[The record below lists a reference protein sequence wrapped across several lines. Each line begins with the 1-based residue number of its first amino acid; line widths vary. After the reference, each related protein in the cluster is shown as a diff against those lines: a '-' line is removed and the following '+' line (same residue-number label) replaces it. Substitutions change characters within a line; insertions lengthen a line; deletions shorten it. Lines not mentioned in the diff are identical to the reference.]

1 MKKEIWKSI
10 IRKYENSSNQ
20 ADFLDK
26 LSSEEFNEY
35 MSERS
40 SDILDMKKDEN
51 QTRLNEKEMK
61 IQINEEYFQ
70 NASGQI
76 MSIKDQDEISQNQQ
90 MDEVYEEFKVFKDC
104 SVQEFEDLFGPK
116 YNDALPLYVNLYI
129 LREQQR
135 YINLVDQNS
144 NRYCAPTVIA
154 LNTFYYFMRQ
164 KSMLNQTFIFARFG
178 RTALLTLFYQIMVTE
193 MFSRPKVR

>member
-51 QTRLNEKEMK
+51 
-61 IQINEEYFQ
+61 
-70 NASGQI
+70 
-76 MSIKDQDEISQNQQ
+76 
-90 MDEVYEEFKVFKDC
+90 
-104 SVQEFEDLFGPK
+104 
-116 YNDALPLYVNLYI
+116 
-129 LREQQR
+129 
-135 YINLVDQNS
+135 
-144 NRYCAPTVIA
+144 
-154 LNTFYYFMRQ
+154 
-164 KSMLNQTFIFARFG
+164 
-178 RTALLTLFYQIMVTE
+178 
-193 MFSRPKVR
+193 